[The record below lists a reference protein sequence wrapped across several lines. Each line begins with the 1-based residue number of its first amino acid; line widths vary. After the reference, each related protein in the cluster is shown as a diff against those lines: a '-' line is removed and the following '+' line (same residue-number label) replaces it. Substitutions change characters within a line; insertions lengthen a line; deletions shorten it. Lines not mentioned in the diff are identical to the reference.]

1 MLEVNRTAQGPP
13 CPMWSMGTWNNILI
27 LAYAQNLIPRV
38 DGPHVGEL
46 WDNKRKDRIPLRCSV
61 VTLILVWRGS
71 RGKGASFTAHEGT
84 WTRCISSAG

>member
-1 MLEVNRTAQGPP
+1 MPAQGPP

-61 VTLILVWRGS
+61 ATLTRLAGKP
-71 RGKGASFTAHEGT
+71 GKGGLLHCT
-84 WTRCISSAG
+84 